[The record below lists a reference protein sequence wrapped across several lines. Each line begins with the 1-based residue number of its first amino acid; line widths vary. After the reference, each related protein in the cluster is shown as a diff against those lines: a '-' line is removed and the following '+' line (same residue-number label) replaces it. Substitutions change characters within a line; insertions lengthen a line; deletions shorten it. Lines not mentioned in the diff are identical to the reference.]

1 MDLQALTNTIE
12 IITEPLFL
20 KEQCG
25 WFDGGCMTLA
35 SSVNRIYPKS
45 VFHHVS
51 RVHYLV
57 DHVVIYFPDLD
68 KYFDADGLQS
78 KAELIQKM
86 EEFENMENPRV
97 FKMCESDFVQIEIF
111 KDIEDLFIARHE
123 QLLN

>member
-51 RVHYLV
+51 RAHSLV

-68 KYFDADGLQS
+68 RYFDADGLQS
-78 KAELIQKM
+78 EAELIKKM
-86 EEFENMENPRV
+86 EELESMVNPRV
-97 FKMCESDFVQIEIF
+97 FKLCESDFDQIEIF
-111 KDIEDLFIARHE
+111 KDIEELFIAHHE

>member
-1 MDLQALTNTIE
+1 MNVQALTNTIE
-12 IITEPLFL
+12 IITESLFL

-45 VFHHVS
+45 VFYHVS
-51 RVHYLV
+51 RTHYLV

-68 KYFDADGLQS
+68 RYFDADGLQS
-78 KAELIQKM
+78 KAELIKKM
-86 EEFENMENPRV
+86 EELESMVNPRV
-97 FKMCESDFVQIEIF
+97 FKMCESDFEQIEIF
-111 KDIEDLFIARHE
+111 KDIQELFIAHHE

>member
-1 MDLQALTNTIE
+1 MNVQALNNTIE
-12 IITEPLFL
+12 IITESLFL

-45 VFHHVS
+45 VFYHVS
-51 RVHYLV
+51 RTHYLV

-68 KYFDADGLQS
+68 RYFDADGLQS
-78 KAELIQKM
+78 KAELIKKM
-86 EEFENMENPRV
+86 EELESMVNPRV
-97 FKMCESDFVQIEIF
+97 FKMCESDFEQIEIF
-111 KDIEDLFIARHE
+111 KDIEELFIAHHE